1 MAPETSSVGG
11 SLAWATGEVRAHG
24 QSRRRQRGSS
34 RLKIRRVVGRLATTR
49 TSPPRSRILRAA
61 LSTAAYPFAS
71 MNSTPS
77 RSTRRDPSAFAAAA
91 LRASAKRPA
100 VRASISPR
108 AATTIDLADPLR
120 RLTSATGSQGV
131 MSRPRTASLDQS
143 PLQTRARLE
152 RGRDRR
158 MVRKAFL
165 IDRLKGVDEVLGALA
180 RLSFGDQVLLAH
192 GIVQPLE
199 LRQDFEVIHHHSRSP
214 CLVWSSASDVVPKTS
229 PRQAPGHDDGGRRGP
244 RRVRSLPMSAEAREG
259 WVPLQPGT
267 GSFAPGPVPW
277 PGARH
282 FAPPSFVPLL
292 LLPGPKSGS
301 PNAGAAEVSPRA
313 QMAAAFFFMSL
324 LP

>member
-214 CLVWSSASDVVPKTS
+214 CLVWSSASDVVFPTHGQDQS
-229 PRQAPGHDDGGRRGP
+229 TAGGGLPTDLARRRADTLAGRL
-244 RRVRSLPMSAEAREG
+244 RRRAFRRAHP
-259 WVPLQPGT
+259 PGT
-267 GSFAPGPVPW
+267 YPSASPTRSPIRVAHSARVGGGAGPG
-277 PGARH
+277 
-282 FAPPSFVPLL
+282 
-292 LLPGPKSGS
+292 GPD
-301 PNAGAAEVSPRA
+301 R
-313 QMAAAFFFMSL
+313 
-324 LP
+324 